1 MADLWQNAMD
11 HAVAAARRAGQ
22 VRVCVCDRAQSLT
35 VFEGAEL
42 CF

>member
-22 VRVCVCDRAQSLT
+22 VGVCVTARLT
-35 VFEGAEL
+35 VFEGAER
-42 CF
+42 CC